1 MKTTH
6 NGWTNYAT
14 WRINLEMISDQEIHL
29 NEDYADECK
38 NGDINKLSLAM
49 QEYVLE
55 NLYTENQ
62 LTYDYACAFVA
73 EVNFYEIADH
83 IISDYEESH
92 CRNCNEQL
100 NFDTS
105 LDGGWSSYCTEE
117 CKKEEEVLSTFE
129 KG

>member
-1 MKTTH
+1 MDTKH

-14 WRINLEMISDQEIHL
+14 WRINLEMIGDQEFHRDEAYI
-29 NEDYADECK
+29 DECK
-38 NGDINKLSLAM
+38 NGDTYKLSLAM
-49 QEYVLE
+49 QDYVLDS
-55 NLYTENQ
+55 LSSDDS

-73 EVNFYEIADH
+73 EVNFYEIAEH

-100 NFDTS
+100 DYDTS
-105 LDGGWSSYCTEE
+105 VGSYCSED
-117 CKKEEEVLSTFE
+117 CSKEDEVLSTSA

>member
-1 MKTTH
+1 METKH

-14 WRINLEMISDQEIHL
+14 WRINLEMISDQEIHR
-29 NEDYADECK
+29 NEDYVDECK
-38 NGDINKLSLAM
+38 NGDTYKLSLAM

-62 LTYDYACAFVA
+62 LTYDYACGFVA
-73 EVNFYEIADH
+73 EVNFYEIAEH

-92 CRNCNEQL
+92 CDNCNDPL
-100 NFDTS
+100 DYNTS
-105 LDGGWSSYCTEE
+105 VGEFCSEE
-117 CKKEEEVLSTFE
+117 CKKEEEVLSTSP

>member
-1 MKTTH
+1 MDTKH

-38 NGDINKLSLAM
+38 NGDTYKLSLAM

-73 EVNFYEIADH
+73 EVNFYEIAEH
-83 IISDYEESH
+83 IISDYETSH
-92 CRNCNEQL
+92 CDNCNDPL
-100 NFDTS
+100 DYDTS
-105 LDGGWSSYCTEE
+105 VGAYCTED
-117 CKKEEEVLSTFE
+117 CKKEDEVLSTFE